1 MDGEADCIDA
11 LSLDKAQDLFESRS
25 IDRVEAETGYEF
37 FGNPYKFLGCG
48 FFENPV

>member
-1 MDGEADCIDA
+1 MGRKTDRIDA
-11 LSLDKAQDLFESRS
+11 LSLDNARKLFESGD
-25 IDRVEAETGYEF
+25 IDRAEAETGYEF